1 MFIMMQSK
9 PLATSKNGTNSNMPQ
24 VLKHSFFQAQIRKRI
39 SKEQQQ
45 QQQKKTAFKPSHKK
59 CFQSLLGINN
69 TFALEKH

>member
-9 PLATSKNGTNSNMPQ
+9 PLATSKNGTNSDMPQ

-45 QQQKKTAFKPSHKK
+45 QQQQKKDR
-59 CFQSLLGINN
+59 I
-69 TFALEKH
+69 